1 MTFTTLRTD
10 IRVVIQMFSA
20 NIFPVLLFSDLWAID
35 TKGLLKFTKLFAARG
50 GEQSI
55 MPDTNK
61 SFRKYVP
68 AKTSQELCPF
78 KWHDFYFVVAVVA
91 PAKTYARFIYV

>member
-1 MTFTTLRTD
+1 MTFATLRTY
-10 IRVVIQMFSA
+10 IRVVIQMFPA
-20 NIFPVLLFSDLWAID
+20 NIFPVLLFSDLWCID
-35 TKGLLKFTKLFAARG
+35 SKGLLKFTKLLTTCC

-61 SFRKYVP
+61 SFRKYVT

-78 KWHDFYFVVAVVA
+78 KWHDFFFIVAVIA
-91 PAKTYARFIYV
+91 PAKMHALFIHV